1 MALRRQVFEVFTQ
14 GEKTRQELMDARPP
28 SNSQNFVNYYLLVDE
43 SWTDSFSL
51 LANVGNRS
59 GTHQRYSVS
68 DADCWAANGDQMAQ
82 FMLGFEYLRRYFKS
96 DRGDEDDALEYLEQ
110 AMKFFELSAEMP
122 REEEVCATKETCPT
136 DTLTLFPAGV
146 PQAHWVLYNWALK
159 SEAEGLGLPLE
170 NAETYL
176 RNAVRAGVAPAYHV
190 YYQVSRRPEHPL

>member
-1 MALRRQVFEVFTQ
+1 MARFMMGMEHLQRFFQGRRE
-14 GEKTRQELMDARPP
+14 
-28 SNSQNFVNYYLLVDE
+28 
-43 SWTDSFSL
+43 
-51 LANVGNRS
+51 
-59 GTHQRYSVS
+59 
-68 DADCWAANGDQMAQ
+68 
-82 FMLGFEYLRRYFKS
+82 
-96 DRGDEDDALEYLEQ
+96 GDEHSADHVLNALNY
-110 AMKFFELSAEMP
+110 FELSAEMP